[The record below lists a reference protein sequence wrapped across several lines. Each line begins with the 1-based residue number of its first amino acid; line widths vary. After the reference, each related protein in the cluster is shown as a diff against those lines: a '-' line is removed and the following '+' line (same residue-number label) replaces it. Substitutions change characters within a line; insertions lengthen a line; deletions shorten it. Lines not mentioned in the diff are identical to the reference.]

1 MLFNSSVHPSII
13 HKRVN
18 MYLWILTLLSHHDKQ
33 QRIQIWT
40 LFSLDVSSLR
50 TSRVSVINT
59 ILFGSESPSLQWDN
73 TSSCKIKQN
82 YHLIAITWLSTA
94 FVVTVLGP
102 FTANR
107 CLNWSPLSLIHSPTQ
122 VRSSALSMYC
132 KTSAVLS
139 RECYTLGQFLA
150 FTLLN
155 PSAPFDTALMSLQ
168 DTILSWLLF
177 FYLFFIVFVFDF
189 LVCVFYFV
197 FLDPS
202 YPMSS
207 ICRAQISGDFFS

>member
-1 MLFNSSVHPSII
+1 MLFIHLYIHLSSIKESICI
-13 HKRVN
+13 YEVF
-18 MYLWILTLLSHHDKQ
+18 TLLSHHDRQ

-50 TSRVSVINT
+50 TSRVPMINT

-82 YHLIAITWLSTA
+82 YHLIAITWLSIA
-94 FVVTVLGP
+94 FVVTILGP

-107 CLNWSPLSLIHSPTQ
+107 SLNWSPLSLLPSPTQ
-122 VRSSALSMYC
+122 GRSSALSMC
-132 KTSAVLS
+132 KTSAVLP

-155 PSAPFDTALMSLQ
+155 LSAPLDTALMSLQ

-177 FYLFFIVFVFDF
+177 YLFFIVFVFGF

-197 FLDPS
+197 LLDPS